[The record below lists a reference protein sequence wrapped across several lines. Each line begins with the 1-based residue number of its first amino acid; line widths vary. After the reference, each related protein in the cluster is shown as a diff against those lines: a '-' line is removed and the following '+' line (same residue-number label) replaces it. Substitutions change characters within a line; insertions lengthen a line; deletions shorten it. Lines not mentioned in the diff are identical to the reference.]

1 MITRGQYEFLNKFQ
15 KHVMNHQKKD
25 ETCKATGKK
34 MVHANII
41 HTLLSEDKGLLPND
55 PYLSKF
61 EDANFEPYEEFFI
74 PNIDDYL
81 NKAGLVS
88 YIKRDKDSPY
98 YKSTCLVE
106 KVIKEYED
114 FQEEGKR
121 IKVNYILG
129 ILTFIVT
136 LLTLIFMIIFKA
148 F

>member
-1 MITRGQYEFLNKFQ
+1 
-15 KHVMNHQKKD
+15 
-25 ETCKATGKK
+25 
-34 MVHANII
+34 MV
-41 HTLLSEDKGLLPND
+41 G
-55 PYLSKF
+55 
-61 EDANFEPYEEFFI
+61 
-74 PNIDDYL
+74 
-81 NKAGLVS
+81 
-88 YIKRDKDSPY
+88 R
-98 YKSTCLVE
+98 